1 MPSILKRVERD
12 INVEIHFDAT
22 FLRLYELAGL
32 SHSVNIEQLRQS
44 SGQVVKQFVTYD
56 QNGTAY
62 FNLDGLQEKLK
73 SALEPFLNKVF
84 SEQLSAFNMVQ
95 TDVIVVDASP
105 VLRVEEHDII
115 YISFYTQD
123 VRFRPAPN
131 SDFLSNT
138 KVH

>member
-1 MPSILKRVERD
+1 MPSILKKVERNID
-12 INVEIHFDAT
+12 VQIHFDAS
-22 FLRLYELAGL
+22 FLRLYELGGL

-56 QNGTAY
+56 PNGVAY

-73 SALEPFLNKVF
+73 GALEPFLNKIF
-84 SEQLSAFNMVQ
+84 SEQLTAFNMVQ

-105 VLRVEEHDII
+105 ILQVESHDII

-123 VRFRPAPN
+123 VSLRRAVHPE
-131 SDFLSNT
+131 FLSNI

>member
-1 MPSILKRVERD
+1 
-12 INVEIHFDAT
+12 VEIHFDAT